1 MEAQHPA
8 RNTDPEHRHAPAPID
23 QTADQGPGREPSGQD
38 PPRLSALSEPFQ
50 IFESSANGRRVITP
64 RGELDLSNAAQLEQ
78 QFAGNIDTILD
89 LSELS
94 FIDSTGITLL
104 ISTAQRAQSDA
115 WEFTVRNPQP
125 AVLRVIKLVDLDRRL
140 GLESQPASIVPGGPS
155 RESGRPANGV

>member
-1 MEAQHPA
+1 M
-8 RNTDPEHRHAPAPID
+8 
-23 QTADQGPGREPSGQD
+23 
-38 PPRLSALSEPFQ
+38 Q
-50 IFESSANGRRVITP
+50 IFENTANGRRVITL

-89 LSELS
+89 LCELS

-125 AVLRVIKLVDLDRRL
+125 AVLRVLKLVGLDRHL
-140 GLESQPASIVPGGPS
+140 GLESQTASIALPDDIEKPAPA
-155 RESGRPANGV
+155 RRSGTLPR